1 MEENFAEAHRVAHA
15 VNDAK
20 KTSYEVYSFLE
31 CANCQLKL
39 EENAF

>member
-1 MEENFAEAHRVAHA
+1 MVVNITEAHRVAHA

-20 KTSYEVYSFLE
+20 KTSYEVYSFSE
-31 CANCQLKL
+31 YANCQLKL